1 MPRRAPKR
9 NPKQQ
14 LQFIQAP
21 LDGASHPYGP
31 KVRVARHPKI
41 YLSEEQCQSSTAHS
55 WVTPQFDRCM
65 MSQTLRP
72 HTRRGVKRSCSNG
85 SDLDSSSL
93 LRLPRHRKASVCKF
107 PTLSFQKQATAPAR
121 PPVARGNGG
130 KANLGGVREDNRT
143 AGPDDRGPSSNRN
156 AETRAS
162 VPSLGN
168 ETVGDAC
175 ELCPAAAASLTGGA
189 NNPPDSTIST
199 PAGEKQ
205 PPFTDGGFT
214 PPDIET
220 PDAVH
225 ASRTCSASRET
236 RLSKLR
242 LLFPST
248 PLQAPPPPVLVS
260 DTPEEHYGRNWGRSQ
275 LSFL

>member
-72 HTRRGVKRSCSNG
+72 HTRRGVKRTCSNG

-143 AGPDDRGPSSNRN
+143 AG
-156 AETRAS
+156 
-162 VPSLGN
+162 
-168 ETVGDAC
+168 
-175 ELCPAAAASLTGGA
+175 GA
-189 NNPPDSTIST
+189 NNPPDCTIST